1 MCKFM
6 TFNEL
11 HQQELENS
19 YIDRNHNIAITLI
32 ISIYFIVLL
41 FMMFLQGNVSFLDTF
56 MNSIIAGSCIYSS
69 YKLKEKSLNKTI
81 TNRVISKFKKE
92 LNIENESDI
101 DNLYKNIKLD
111 VLQGIGYIFTYNDLR
126 YIYTSLDNSIKKYV
140 LE

>member
-56 MNSIIAGSCIYSS
+56 VNSIIAGSCIYFS

-111 VLQGIGYIFTYNDLR
+111 VLQGIGYIFTYNDVR

>member
-1 MCKFM
+1 M

-19 YIDRNHNIAITLI
+19 YIVRNHNIAITVI

-56 MNSIIAGSCIYSS
+56 VNSIIAGSCIYFS

-92 LNIENESDI
+92 LNIENENDI
-101 DNLYKNIKLD
+101 DDLCMNIKLD
-111 VLQGIGYIFTYNDLR
+111 VLQGIGYIFTYNDSR
-126 YIYTSLDNSIKKYV
+126 YIYTSLDNSIKKYIV
-140 LE
+140 E